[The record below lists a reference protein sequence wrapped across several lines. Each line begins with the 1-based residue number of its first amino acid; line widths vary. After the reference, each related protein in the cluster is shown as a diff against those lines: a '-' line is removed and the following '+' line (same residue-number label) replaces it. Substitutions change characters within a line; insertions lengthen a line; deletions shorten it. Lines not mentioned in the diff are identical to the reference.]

1 MFLFCACTQRH
12 SNHKTE
18 LAALRLEAAEPRAR
32 YLRILAESADI
43 RMELIHHLKRQAL
56 EKVDYPGRPKSA
68 YPMLAFARLAKAG
81 RQTRVLESTLGRMRL
96 LRQSRFRG
104 AGMRR
109 IGVQLVF

>member
-12 SNHKTE
+12 SSHKTE

-32 YLRILAESADI
+32 YLRILADI
-43 RMELIHHLKRQAL
+43 RMELIHHVKRQAL

-68 YPMLAFARLAKAG
+68 YPMLAFARLAKAV
-81 RQTRVLESTLGRMRL
+81 RQTLVLESTLGRIRL